1 MKLKSAVLL
10 TAFST
15 LFLTAGANAGMLID
29 PYLGVTVGAGG
40 AAIFLQDQTV
50 TENAQS
56 YGAVIGMDIPLF
68 RIEAEYDYLNNNVL
82 FMNTGMVNAYFKI
95 PSAVIHPYIGVGAGI
110 AFDGERKEL
119 SSIKTKD
126 DMIYQGMLGL
136 TFDLPVIPFNID
148 AEARVLYFPD
158 AYTAVAGNEPDILHY
173 DLRLKLRYVF

>member
-15 LFLTAGANAGMLID
+15 LFLTAGANAGLLID

-40 AAIFLQDQTV
+40 AAVFLQDQTL

-56 YGAVIGMDIPLF
+56 YGAVVGMDIPLF
-68 RIEAEYDYLNNNVL
+68 RIEAEYDYLNNSLL
-82 FMNTGMVNAYFKI
+82 FMHTGMVNAYFKI
-95 PSAVIHPYIGVGAGI
+95 PSAVIHPYIGVGAGMV
-110 AFDGERKEL
+110 FDGE
-119 SSIKTKD
+119 TKD
-126 DMIYQGMLGL
+126 MISLKIKDDFAYQGMLGL

-148 AEARVLYFPD
+148 AEARVLYVPD
-158 AYTAVAGNEPDILHY
+158 AYVYLSGNEPDILHY